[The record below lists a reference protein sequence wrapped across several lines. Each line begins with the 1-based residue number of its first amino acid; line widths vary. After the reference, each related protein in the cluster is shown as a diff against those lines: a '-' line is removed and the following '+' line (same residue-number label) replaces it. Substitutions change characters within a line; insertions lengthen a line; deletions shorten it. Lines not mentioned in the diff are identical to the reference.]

1 MVLSL
6 SKTLVMGNFLMKQV
20 SAILLSFLLM
30 ASSAPRPTQ
39 LLKVFPAENSAQ
51 TSVQFVGAALNFT
64 LGEEAERGSMQLFVD
79 GVDVTKQ
86 ARISGTRDWPQ
97 SYYKISYTP
106 SSFQLGIHCAEIR
119 FRTTDNTTKSY
130 SWYFSIKAP

>member
-1 MVLSL
+1 
-6 SKTLVMGNFLMKQV
+6 MKQV

-30 ASSAPRPTQ
+30 GSSAPPPPQ
-39 LLKVFPAENSAQ
+39 LLEVFPTENSAQ
-51 TSVQFVGAALNFT
+51 TSVQFVGAALNFK
-64 LGEEAERGSMQLFVD
+64 LGEEAEPRSVQLFVN

-106 SSFQLGIHCAEIR
+106 NDFQLGINCAEIR
-119 FRTTDNTTKSY
+119 FRTIDNTTKSY
-130 SWYFSIKAP
+130 SWSFSVKSP